1 MLQNDYFKIIIDN
14 LSTAVL
20 LAESVYDKKNVLLDF
35 KIIYMKESVLKM
47 TKDLLKEG
55 ECFCDF

>member
-20 LAESVYDKKNVLLDF
+20 LAESVYDKKMFL
-35 KIIYMKESVLKM
+35 
-47 TKDLLKEG
+47 
-55 ECFCDF
+55 